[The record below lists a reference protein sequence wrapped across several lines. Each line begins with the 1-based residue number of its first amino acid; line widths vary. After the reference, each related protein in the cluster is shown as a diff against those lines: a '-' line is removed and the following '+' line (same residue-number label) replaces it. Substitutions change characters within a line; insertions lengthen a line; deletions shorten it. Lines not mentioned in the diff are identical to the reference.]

1 MKKYD
6 LLILGFG
13 KGGKTL
19 AKSASAQG
27 MKVAVV
33 EKSQKMYG
41 GTCINIGCIPSK
53 TLIHEGLES
62 GSFNQSLH
70 RKEEVVTSLNKQNY
84 HNLADDKNI
93 TVLDNKAVFKSNT
106 EVNLLDEQGKVI
118 DTLTA
123 NNIVINTGATP
134 VIPDIQGIQK
144 SKYLYDST
152 GIMNLNE
159 KPKRL
164 VIVGG
169 GYISLEFA
177 SMFANF
183 GTEVIVLEMKERLMP
198 KEDEEI
204 VSHVIKDLEDKDV
217 KIVLD
222 TQTSAF
228 EDQDDHTVVKT
239 NRGDIE
245 ADAVLLAI
253 GRKPNTEDLNL
264 ENTDIKL
271 GERGEIKVDN
281 QLKTDVN
288 HIYTIGDVKG
298 GMQFTYISLDDF
310 RIVNDQLLGSGERTT
325 ENRGSIPYTVFIDP
339 PLSRIG
345 LTAKE
350 AKEQGY
356 NIKEGK
362 LPVNNIPRHKINN
375 DTRGLFKVVIDTKT
389 NKILGATLYGLQSEE
404 MINIIKLAID
414 QDIDYTILR
423 DNIYTHPTMIE
434 SFNDLFNI

>member
-1 MKKYD
+1 
-6 LLILGFG
+6 
-13 KGGKTL
+13 
-19 AKSASAQG
+19 
-27 MKVAVV
+27 
-33 EKSQKMYG
+33 
-41 GTCINIGCIPSK
+41 
-53 TLIHEGLES
+53 
-62 GSFNQSLH
+62 
-70 RKEEVVTSLNKQNY
+70 
-84 HNLADDKNI
+84 
-93 TVLDNKAVFKSNT
+93 
-106 EVNLLDEQGKVI
+106 
-118 DTLTA
+118 
-123 NNIVINTGATP
+123 
-134 VIPDIQGIQK
+134 
-144 SKYLYDST
+144 
-152 GIMNLNE
+152 MNLNE

-183 GTEVIVLEMKERLMP
+183 GTEVTVLEMKERLMP
-198 KEDEEI
+198 REDEEI
-204 VSHVIKDLEDKDV
+204 VSYAIKDLEDKGV
-217 KIVLD
+217 KIELD
-222 TQTSAF
+222 IQTSVF

-239 NRGDIE
+239 NRGDFE
-245 ADAVLLAI
+245 ADAVLLAV
-253 GRKPNTEDLNL
+253 GRKPNTDLNL
-264 ENTDIKL
+264 EITDIKL

-310 RIVNDQLLGSGERTT
+310 RIVNDKLLGSGERTT

-339 PLSRIG
+339 PLSRVG
-345 LTAKE
+345 LKEKE

-356 NIKEGK
+356 KIKEGK
-362 LPVNNIPRHKINN
+362 LPVNNIPKHQINN

-389 NKILGATLYGLQSEE
+389 NKISGDTLYELQSEE